1 MMGGHQDSGGGGG
14 GGGGRGELVPWWS
27 PSVVLAPDPGHRPS
41 HHARDLVR
49 ESSDSAQRSKRER
62 TELRRRRTRKDRK
75 RRPMQQQQQQQQHHH
90 HHHQANSFT
99 EAPPEAGWL
108 QQCLRKCFK
117 SLWLMTVSVS
127 FALLSGILS
136 ALWRSVGGGIVG
148 EREKEE
154 QQEVN
159 EVEVEVE
166 VELVEEEE
174 EEEEEEK
181 DGRAVLECSTHHDNK
196 THDSDSGESLSVVDT
211 RDANGSPTL
220 PCGTPVTPLLLPPPP
235 PPPPPLNNSNNFPPP
250 PAQAALPLEPCSS
263 LQRISTLCSPRPLQ
277 SGGGESVHDRQGSG
291 VARRVSRAS
300 MIHPKRETDP
310 TSLAIAG
317 QSRSSGDHH
326 EQSIPSPLLDDGSE
340 GGGAGEKRE
349 EVRSTEESTESL
361 KHDHYRGLESGNPN
375 KAVLE
380 AVRGFTSAQE
390 DMMRAIQEAKETTHA
405 LAGDHR
411 RDSLSSV
418 TSVSSLVSTGSLDA
432 SLVSS
437 PECESSVGSTSPS
450 ALADACSTLPATSSS
465 VVGDATHQRRKDY
478 DQSLE
483 DNIEASLA
491 HLDQQDASDTDTE
504 VEDVTKD
511 QPLCKSNG
519 SSARNSMMLELVGGS
534 LSSPDDA
541 FSKKP
546 KAPGTD
552 EVVESLDQ
560 KMVEKVNSLRE
571 PEIQLQNEQVNRI
584 IIDSPRCSFIGGDN
598 PSYSIS
604 SLSFSQALN
613 ESKENNVCNDSV
625 DGDFNSVKDF
635 DECNALGDRKQHD
648 NLFLLDMNVDSVVKS
663 NCENK
668 RKFEFNEEVFHEDC
682 DVFDYQCLPQEVPYK
697 IQGTPDVAV
706 KCKRSIGKE
715 LDAEEE
721 QEQEIKCSHSD
732 ICSPPLLQLTSA
744 TTGATES
751 TSYAFGVGS
760 GGGTSAS
767 KSQGTEGILMTMKA
781 DGQKG
786 RAEPREGDLSSMRT
800 QHHDLTLCIN
810 SDCIGL
816 TPPPT
821 PSLLPPPPPTPTLPP
836 PPLGFLFSYG
846 DDPYRQECAN
856 ENEGWPSENALA
868 TSPSMPSIP
877 TFDITSLKNEISAI
891 KAEILTRKGKQAHLK
906 EDSEER
912 CIVSSCEDISNLR
925 DEILSLKEDFYSL
938 LSENKSVEITKD
950 HKKHPKKSARAHQH
964 HHHHHHHQ
972 NYNKIPSLRHQ
983 LKSVSIDNVDDIKKC
998 RFQDAELPSFLRKE
1012 SGKSN
1017 KSASKSSVNVFTSVV
1032 EVPCEPR
1039 ETSSASNSRP
1049 SSYYSACRSSD
1060 SFESAAGSELLF
1072 QLKGDQVV
1080 EEEKIEKPFEFD
1092 SGSRSDNL
1100 LSATVALAEAR
1111 GQAAEKAPLSIS
1123 DSESVRECGQINAG
1137 SVSSVC
1143 EGVKS
1148 KEKIDSGSDS
1158 ESGGEEEEEEENELH
1173 KNIEEIGCI
1182 DCTVIERPTS
1192 VERILYGFEPSP
1204 YKLRSGYSATGPTA
1218 LRDFRTTSRV
1228 NFYHQKYTSLTP
1240 QWNGRESN
1248 PRPPRTDM
1256 RERDLEE
1263 EEREEILGSDDEEQ
1277 EDPFD
1282 YCKGGYHPVKIGDL
1296 FYNRYHVIR
1305 KLGWGHFSTVWL
1317 CWDLQAKRFVALKV
1331 VKSASHYT
1339 ETALDEIKLLKCVRE
1354 SDENDPKRD
1363 KTVQL
1368 LDDFKISGVNGTH
1381 VCMVFEVLGHNLLK
1395 FIIRSNYQGIPLGN
1409 VKRIIRQ
1416 VLEALD
1422 YLHAKCKII
1431 HTDIKPE
1438 NILMCVDES
1447 YIRKLAYEATQWQK
1461 MGLKLPGSLV
1471 STAPKHY
1478 SQPDPNAKM
1487 SKNKKKK
1494 LKKKQKA
1501 KQALLEN
1508 QMKELEALEEKEA
1521 RQALEACDLV
1531 TPNASVLSNESS
1543 IEESSNMESQTNEQQ
1558 LDKVAEGLEEVA
1570 LQLQSQQPQQ
1580 QQQQQQQLIN
1590 SNQIQELE
1598 PQNHPLSQSHPP
1610 QLHTSLASQPQL
1622 ITPNLTL
1629 EEEAQQK
1636 LEGDDGGANIS
1647 NMSGAS
1653 NSSSAGGMRRV
1664 ASCPDHKAIDR
1675 NPDPVTE
1682 VCDMKVKIADLG
1694 NACWV
1699 DHHFTEDIQTR
1710 QYRCLEVLLGA
1721 GYGAPADIWST
1732 ACMAFEL
1739 ATGDYLF
1746 EPHSGADY
1754 TRDED
1759 HLAHIIELLG
1769 KIPRHI
1775 AQSGK
1780 YSKEFFDK
1788 KGDLKHI
1795 TKLRPWGMFEVLT
1808 EKYEW
1813 PEEEARAFSDFLIP
1827 MLAFDTSERA
1837 TASECLKHPWLNS

>member
-1 MMGGHQDSGGGGG
+1 MDSRKMALATG
-14 GGGGRGELVPWWS
+14 
-27 PSVVLAPDPGHRPS
+27 SVGRPS
-41 HHARDLVR
+41 QMTRPSRLK
-49 ESSDSAQRSKRER
+49 KRI
-62 TELRRRRTRKDRK
+62 T
-75 RRPMQQQQQQQQHHH
+75 
-90 HHHQANSFT
+90 
-99 EAPPEAGWL
+99 PP
-108 QQCLRKCFK
+108 
-117 SLWLMTVSVS
+117 
-127 FALLSGILS
+127 
-136 ALWRSVGGGIVG
+136 
-148 EREKEE
+148 
-154 QQEVN
+154 
-159 EVEVEVE
+159 VE
-166 VELVEEEE
+166 
-174 EEEEEEK
+174 
-181 DGRAVLECSTHHDNK
+181 
-196 THDSDSGESLSVVDT
+196 
-211 RDANGSPTL
+211 TL
-220 PCGTPVTPLLLPPPP
+220 
-235 PPPPPLNNSNNFPPP
+235 
-250 PAQAALPLEPCSS
+250 A
-263 LQRISTLCSPRPLQ
+263 
-277 SGGGESVHDRQGSG
+277 
-291 VARRVSRAS
+291 
-300 MIHPKRETDP
+300 
-310 TSLAIAG
+310 
-317 QSRSSGDHH
+317 
-326 EQSIPSPLLDDGSE
+326 
-340 GGGAGEKRE
+340 
-349 EVRSTEESTESL
+349 
-361 KHDHYRGLESGNPN
+361 
-375 KAVLE
+375 
-380 AVRGFTSAQE
+380 
-390 DMMRAIQEAKETTHA
+390 
-405 LAGDHR
+405 
-411 RDSLSSV
+411 
-418 TSVSSLVSTGSLDA
+418 
-432 SLVSS
+432 
-437 PECESSVGSTSPS
+437 
-450 ALADACSTLPATSSS
+450 
-465 VVGDATHQRRKDY
+465 
-478 DQSLE
+478 
-483 DNIEASLA
+483 
-491 HLDQQDASDTDTE
+491 
-504 VEDVTKD
+504 
-511 QPLCKSNG
+511 
-519 SSARNSMMLELVGGS
+519 
-534 LSSPDDA
+534 
-541 FSKKP
+541 
-546 KAPGTD
+546 
-552 EVVESLDQ
+552 
-560 KMVEKVNSLRE
+560 
-571 PEIQLQNEQVNRI
+571 
-584 IIDSPRCSFIGGDN
+584 
-598 PSYSIS
+598 
-604 SLSFSQALN
+604 
-613 ESKENNVCNDSV
+613 
-625 DGDFNSVKDF
+625 
-635 DECNALGDRKQHD
+635 
-648 NLFLLDMNVDSVVKS
+648 
-663 NCENK
+663 
-668 RKFEFNEEVFHEDC
+668 
-682 DVFDYQCLPQEVPYK
+682 
-697 IQGTPDVAV
+697 
-706 KCKRSIGKE
+706 
-715 LDAEEE
+715 
-721 QEQEIKCSHSD
+721 
-732 ICSPPLLQLTSA
+732 
-744 TTGATES
+744 
-751 TSYAFGVGS
+751 
-760 GGGTSAS
+760 SAS
-767 KSQGTEGILMTMKA
+767 KSLNGKTGTSTSLALPDKPRTSITTGSSVQSYANASAVAYFAKNQSRCCGSSYVKHKSKAPSRSPLPFKEDASASEPHNIKSEICSSRCKESVSDRQNSLKTPSTPPKKRLLGFIQSTSADTDFLLSGKVSNHGQPSLKDQKLARQSSVDKTGLPTKKLVRSQQESPKKYLKQGSSSEHLVIPCTLEKQSTTESKSRSSAPDGIGTEGFAVNPQLHCIAKPKLRKQSSSSEDSNTGERFDILWRHRIDA
-781 DGQKG
+781 N
-786 RAEPREGDLSSMRT
+786 RETSPLAKKVEKPSNNAISELKSSVV
-800 QHHDLTLCIN
+800 QAKLT
-810 SDCIGL
+810 
-816 TPPPT
+816 
-821 PSLLPPPPPTPTLPP
+821 SLGKQRSLDTAMSSRVDVDSTPTL
-836 PPLGFLFSYG
+836 
-846 DDPYRQECAN
+846 
-856 ENEGWPSENALA
+856 
-868 TSPSMPSIP
+868 
-877 TFDITSLKNEISAI
+877 
-891 KAEILTRKGKQAHLK
+891 RK
-906 EDSEER
+906 
-912 CIVSSCEDISNLR
+912 
-925 DEILSLKEDFYSL
+925 
-938 LSENKSVEITKD
+938 
-950 HKKHPKKSARAHQH
+950 PKKSFNTPKLKRQ
-964 HHHHHHHQ
+964 Q
-972 NYNKIPSLRHQ
+972 VVCLDDTESVFPSRLSPTTSIASSHSKFKSSHSLTVTEIDPYFNVESDEDAVRRT
-983 LKSVSIDNVDDIKKC
+983 KSVPLRMGRTAESQEIEDWEKELLQVLDDN
-998 RFQDAELPSFLRKE
+998 A
-1012 SGKSN
+1012 
-1017 KSASKSSVNVFTSVV
+1017 A
-1032 EVPCEPR
+1032 
-1039 ETSSASNSRP
+1039 SASNSTSTTPDGRRP
-1049 SSYYSACRSSD
+1049 SLLHRLKALSTKKKSYD
-1060 SFESAAGSELLF
+1060 KNSE
-1072 QLKGDQVV
+1072 
-1080 EEEKIEKPFEFD
+1080 
-1092 SGSRSDNL
+1092 
-1100 LSATVALAEAR
+1100 
-1111 GQAAEKAPLSIS
+1111 
-1123 DSESVRECGQINAG
+1123 
-1137 SVSSVC
+1137 
-1143 EGVKS
+1143 
-1148 KEKIDSGSDS
+1148 
-1158 ESGGEEEEEEENELH
+1158 
-1173 KNIEEIGCI
+1173 
-1182 DCTVIERPTS
+1182 
-1192 VERILYGFEPSP
+1192 YG
-1204 YKLRSGYSATGPTA
+1204 
-1218 LRDFRTTSRV
+1218 
-1228 NFYHQKYTSLTP
+1228 
-1240 QWNGRESN
+1240 
-1248 PRPPRTDM
+1248 
-1256 RERDLEE
+1256 
-1263 EEREEILGSDDEEQ
+1263 I
-1277 EDPFD
+1277 
-1282 YCKGGYHPVKIGDL
+1282 GGYHPVKIGDL

-1636 LEGDDGGANIS
+1636 LVDKEVQGLQGKMRSSKILKEHRKSLAEMCEGDVRPGGAVGLSLDPLMNGHDSPRPTLGRSESEITPDMRLPPEDEEGDDGGANIS

>member
-1 MMGGHQDSGGGGG
+1 MRKQ
-14 GGGGRGELVPWWS
+14 
-27 PSVVLAPDPGHRPS
+27 PSVPPQPL
-41 HHARDLVR
+41 
-49 ESSDSAQRSKRER
+49 R
-62 TELRRRRTRKDRK
+62 T
-75 RRPMQQQQQQQQHHH
+75 
-90 HHHQANSFT
+90 
-99 EAPPEAGWL
+99 
-108 QQCLRKCFK
+108 
-117 SLWLMTVSVS
+117 
-127 FALLSGILS
+127 
-136 ALWRSVGGGIVG
+136 
-148 EREKEE
+148 
-154 QQEVN
+154 
-159 EVEVEVE
+159 
-166 VELVEEEE
+166 
-174 EEEEEEK
+174 
-181 DGRAVLECSTHHDNK
+181 
-196 THDSDSGESLSVVDT
+196 
-211 RDANGSPTL
+211 
-220 PCGTPVTPLLLPPPP
+220 
-235 PPPPPLNNSNNFPPP
+235 
-250 PAQAALPLEPCSS
+250 
-263 LQRISTLCSPRPLQ
+263 
-277 SGGGESVHDRQGSG
+277 
-291 VARRVSRAS
+291 
-300 MIHPKRETDP
+300 
-310 TSLAIAG
+310 
-317 QSRSSGDHH
+317 
-326 EQSIPSPLLDDGSE
+326 
-340 GGGAGEKRE
+340 
-349 EVRSTEESTESL
+349 
-361 KHDHYRGLESGNPN
+361 HY
-375 KAVLE
+375 A
-380 AVRGFTSAQE
+380 
-390 DMMRAIQEAKETTHA
+390 
-405 LAGDHR
+405 
-411 RDSLSSV
+411 
-418 TSVSSLVSTGSLDA
+418 
-432 SLVSS
+432 
-437 PECESSVGSTSPS
+437 PS
-450 ALADACSTLPATSSS
+450 A
-465 VVGDATHQRRKDY
+465 RY
-478 DQSLE
+478 
-483 DNIEASLA
+483 
-491 HLDQQDASDTDTE
+491 
-504 VEDVTKD
+504 
-511 QPLCKSNG
+511 
-519 SSARNSMMLELVGGS
+519 
-534 LSSPDDA
+534 
-541 FSKKP
+541 
-546 KAPGTD
+546 
-552 EVVESLDQ
+552 
-560 KMVEKVNSLRE
+560 
-571 PEIQLQNEQVNRI
+571 
-584 IIDSPRCSFIGGDN
+584 
-598 PSYSIS
+598 
-604 SLSFSQALN
+604 
-613 ESKENNVCNDSV
+613 
-625 DGDFNSVKDF
+625 
-635 DECNALGDRKQHD
+635 
-648 NLFLLDMNVDSVVKS
+648 
-663 NCENK
+663 
-668 RKFEFNEEVFHEDC
+668 
-682 DVFDYQCLPQEVPYK
+682 
-697 IQGTPDVAV
+697 
-706 KCKRSIGKE
+706 
-715 LDAEEE
+715 
-721 QEQEIKCSHSD
+721 
-732 ICSPPLLQLTSA
+732 
-744 TTGATES
+744 
-751 TSYAFGVGS
+751 
-760 GGGTSAS
+760 
-767 KSQGTEGILMTMKA
+767 
-781 DGQKG
+781 
-786 RAEPREGDLSSMRT
+786 
-800 QHHDLTLCIN
+800 
-810 SDCIGL
+810 
-816 TPPPT
+816 PT
-821 PSLLPPPPPTPTLPP
+821 
-836 PPLGFLFSYG
+836 
-846 DDPYRQECAN
+846 YR
-856 ENEGWPSENALA
+856 
-868 TSPSMPSIP
+868 
-877 TFDITSLKNEISAI
+877 
-891 KAEILTRKGKQAHLK
+891 
-906 EDSEER
+906 
-912 CIVSSCEDISNLR
+912 
-925 DEILSLKEDFYSL
+925 
-938 LSENKSVEITKD
+938 
-950 HKKHPKKSARAHQH
+950 H
-964 HHHHHHHQ
+964 HHHHHHHYHHRQ
-972 NYNKIPSLRHQ
+972 QQSLTTVSTSNYL
-983 LKSVSIDNVDDIKKC
+983 SVSN
-998 RFQDAELPSFLRKE
+998 
-1012 SGKSN
+1012 
-1017 KSASKSSVNVFTSVV
+1017 
-1032 EVPCEPR
+1032 R
-1039 ETSSASNSRP
+1039 E
-1049 SSYYSACRSSD
+1049 
-1060 SFESAAGSELLF
+1060 
-1072 QLKGDQVV
+1072 
-1080 EEEKIEKPFEFD
+1080 
-1092 SGSRSDNL
+1092 
-1100 LSATVALAEAR
+1100 
-1111 GQAAEKAPLSIS
+1111 
-1123 DSESVRECGQINAG
+1123 
-1137 SVSSVC
+1137 
-1143 EGVKS
+1143 
-1148 KEKIDSGSDS
+1148 
-1158 ESGGEEEEEEENELH
+1158 
-1173 KNIEEIGCI
+1173 
-1182 DCTVIERPTS
+1182 
-1192 VERILYGFEPSP
+1192 
-1204 YKLRSGYSATGPTA
+1204 
-1218 LRDFRTTSRV
+1218 
-1228 NFYHQKYTSLTP
+1228 
-1240 QWNGRESN
+1240 NG
-1248 PRPPRTDM
+1248 TDM

-1636 LEGDDGGANIS
+1636 LVDKEVQGLQGKMRSSKILKEHRKSLAEMCEGDVRPGGAVGLSLDPLMNGHDSPRPTLGRSESEITPDMRLPPEDEEGDDGGANIS